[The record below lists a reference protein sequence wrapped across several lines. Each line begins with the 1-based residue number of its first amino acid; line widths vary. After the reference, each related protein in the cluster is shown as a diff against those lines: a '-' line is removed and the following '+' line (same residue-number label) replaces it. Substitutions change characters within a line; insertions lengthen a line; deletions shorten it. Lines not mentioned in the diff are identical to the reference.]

1 MKEVKIKIGELFDAI
16 SDYEKHKFE
25 NNLELYQNTKLQV
38 KDENNNW
45 IGIKALIKKEDRIR
59 KLKFSNGE
67 TLRCADKHLISFNKK
82 DCSFANSLN
91 IGDTIQLADDNLIYV
106 ESNEK
111 EEMESVYDVSVDS
124 ETHLYQTSNKMIHHN
139 TTLAMNFVKQVQL
152 RGGIAAM
159 VDAEHAFDP
168 RWAKF
173 NGINVNELLISQP
186 DNGEEALEITESLIE
201 SGQVG
206 IIVVD
211 SVAALVPKA
220 ELEKDMGE
228 SSMGLHARL
237 MSQACR
243 KLTGVVS
250 KSGTILIFLNQMR
263 DKIGVSFGD
272 PRTTTGGNALKYYA
286 SLRFEIARQET
297 LKKGEDAY
305 GVKTR
310 VKIVK
315 NKVAS
320 PFTKCTFDLLFKGGY
335 DYEGSVVEEAV
346 KYEFIQKGGAWF
358 TYKGEKFQGLNGIKE
373 HLRTNPQ
380 LIQELRELI
389 LTKVVNEGLSDE
401 EIVLEEEPKKRVRKE
416 EDLVIEEKIESEPE
430 IISDQAEET

>member
-1 MKEVKIKIGELFDAI
+1 MATFNQIANEYQFKTPEDKNKALLDLLGKTQKRFGKESIKQLDGKVDLNIPNIPSGILSLDLA
-16 SDYEKHKFE
+16 
-25 NNLELYQNTKLQV
+25 
-38 KDENNNW
+38 
-45 IGIKALIKKEDRIR
+45 IGIGGLPKGRIVE
-59 KLKFSNGE
+59 FYG
-67 TLRCADKHLISFNKK
+67 D
-82 DCSFANSLN
+82 NSA
-91 IGDTIQLADDNLIYV
+91 G
-106 ESNEK
+106 K
-111 EEMESVYDVSVDS
+111 
-124 ETHLYQTSNKMIHHN
+124 

-168 RWAKF
+168 KWAKF

-243 KLTGVVS
+243 KLTGMVS

-401 EIVLEEEPKKRVRKE
+401 EIVLEEEPKKRTRKE
-416 EDLVIEEKIESEPE
+416 EDSATEEKIEAEPE
-430 IISDQAEET
+430 IILDEAEEN